1 LEPGQL
7 SQSKKTI
14 AIKENFMSFNQ
25 RITVLVTLSL
35 SLFLG
40 SGVFSIAIAS
50 TPAMKQMAEIMH
62 RLKHFPSPQGKEILR
77 GIAKNKSTTNNERTL
92 ASAILNMEHEVTP
105 QYKSDLEDMTAS
117 ASTTAD
123 EKAFANILL
132 NFSHR
137 PSDADKKRL
146 ETMMK

>member
-1 LEPGQL
+1 
-7 SQSKKTI
+7 
-14 AIKENFMSFNQ
+14 MSFNQ

-35 SLFLG
+35 SLFLA
-40 SGVFSIAIAS
+40 SGALSIAVAS

-62 RLKHFPSPQGKEILR
+62 RLKHFPSPQGKETLQA
-77 GIAKNKSTTNNERTL
+77 IAKNNSTKINERTL

-117 ASTTAD
+117 ASATAD
-123 EKAFANILL
+123 EKALANILL

-137 PSDADKKRL
+137 PSAEDKKRL
-146 ETMMK
+146 EVMMK